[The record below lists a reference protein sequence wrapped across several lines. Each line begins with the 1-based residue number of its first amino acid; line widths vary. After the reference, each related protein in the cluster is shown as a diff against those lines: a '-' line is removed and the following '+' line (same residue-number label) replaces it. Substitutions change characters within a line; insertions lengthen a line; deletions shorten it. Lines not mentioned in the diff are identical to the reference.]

1 MCLQRLQMEADF
13 FICFHLLLS
22 VSICSARKYFAV
34 SELQMETDEADILQT
49 FFLIVLLRVRT
60 SFTSSENVTRFK

>member
-22 VSICSARKYFAV
+22 VSICSARKCFAV
-34 SELQMETDEADILQT
+34 SELQMETDETDILQT
-49 FFLIVLLRVRT
+49 FFL
-60 SFTSSENVTRFK
+60 